1 MDLLHLS
8 PILWTKNLGET
19 VSFYE
24 TVLGFKGKS
33 DFPNFASLTKGN
45 VEIMFVVPQDEVNDC
60 ENEEDKQEFFPKPL
74 MTGGLFIVTDEVDS
88 LWASVKDWAV
98 VKTEIEDR
106 AYLMRDFSILDNNG
120 YELVFGQDISNRAK

>member
-1 MDLLHLS
+1 
-8 PILWTKNLGET
+8 
-19 VSFYE
+19 
-24 TVLGFKGKS
+24 
-33 DFPNFASLTKGN
+33 
-45 VEIMFVVPQDEVNDC
+45 
-60 ENEEDKQEFFPKPL
+60 

>member
-1 MDLLHLS
+1 MELLHLS

-24 TVLGFKGKS
+24 TVLGFQGKS

-60 ENEEDKQEFFPKPL
+60 EGEEDNQEFFPKPL
-74 MTGGLFIVTDEVDS
+74 LTGGLFIVTDEVDG
-88 LWASVKDWAV
+88 LWASVKDRAV
-98 VKTEIEDR
+98 VKTAIEDR

-120 YELVFGQDISNRAK
+120 YELVFGQDISNRST

>member
-45 VEIMFVVPQDEVNDC
+45 VEMMFVVPQDEVNDC
-60 ENEEDKQEFFPKPL
+60 ESEEDNQEFSP
-74 MTGGLFIVTDEVDS
+74 S
-88 LWASVKDWAV
+88 H
-98 VKTEIEDR
+98 
-106 AYLMRDFSILDNNG
+106 
-120 YELVFGQDISNRAK
+120 